1 MVYHIPVLLKES
13 IDGLNINPEGVYIDL
28 TYGGGGHSRE
38 IIKHLSSG
46 QLFAFDQDKDA
57 EKNLIDDNRFH
68 FIRHN
73 FRFFQNFLRYYGYN
87 KIDGII
93 ADLGVS
99 SHHFNKAERGFSF
112 RFNEKLDMRM
122 NKDADFK
129 ASDLLNNYSEEKLLF
144 LFKNYG
150 ELKNSKKITQSIIEY
165 RKNNKINTSNELKE
179 AIQNQI
185 PKNKENKYLAKVF
198 QALRIEVNNEIMA
211 LKEMLPQTI
220 NVLKSGGRLVVLAYH
235 SIEDRLVKNFI
246 RAGNFEGLIEKD
258 FYGNVKTPFIQIN
271 RKVIIANNNEI
282 EINNRARSAK
292 LRIAERK

>member
-13 IDGLNINPEGVYIDL
+13 INGLNINPEGIYIDL
-28 TYGGGGHSRE
+28 TFGGGGHSRE

-73 FRFFQNFLRYYGYN
+73 FRFLQNFLRYYGYN
-87 KIDGII
+87 KVDGII

-99 SHHFNKAERGFSF
+99 SHHFNNAERGFSF
-112 RFNEKLDMRM
+112 RFNEELDMRM

-144 LFKNYG
+144 LFRNYG
-150 ELKNSKKITQSIIEY
+150 ELKNSKKIAKSIIEY
-165 RKNNKINTSNELKE
+165 RKNIKINTGNELKE
-179 AIQNQI
+179 AIQNHI
-185 PKNKENKYLAKVF
+185 PKNQENKYLAKVF
-198 QALRIEVNNEIMA
+198 QALRIEVNNEIEA

-220 NVLKSGGRLVVLAYH
+220 NILKSGGRLVVLAYH